1 MLDISRPSG
10 CLLNRFIR
18 AKVSM
23 RAAVVFHR
31 LGPYHGA
38 RLCATSELCE
48 ITAIEMAAET
58 LEYAWSKVEP
68 SESYKRVTLF
78 PEGESRGRSPKE
90 VMARTRS
97 ALSDCQP
104 EVVAIPGWSN
114 NGAFAALRWCAET
127 ATPAVLMSESTALDE
142 PRVGW
147 RERIKRRIVRLFSTA
162 LVGGQSHQRYLE
174 ELGMPSDRIFLGYD
188 AVDNDYFARS
198 AKEVRSKKEELR
210 KKFELPESYF
220 LASARFIEKK
230 NLFRLLKAYSEY
242 RKQTEVE
249 SRKEKVEVWD
259 LVLLGDGPLRE
270 SLNSE
275 LCKSGLAF
283 GCVTAALDLRDHVH
297 LPGFKQYDELPTYY
311 GLASAFVHASTTE
324 QWGLVVNEAM
334 ASGLPV
340 LVSNR
345 CGCAPDLVQEG
356 RNGFAFDPENIEQL
370 AGLML
375 KMATAPS
382 RLPAMGEA
390 SQDII
395 AQWGPERFA
404 HGWEAAARAA
414 IEAGPRRMGLLDSM
428 LLELLIRR

>member
-1 MLDISRPSG
+1 
-10 CLLNRFIR
+10 
-18 AKVSM
+18 
-23 RAAVVFHR
+23 
-31 LGPYHGA
+31 
-38 RLCATSELCE
+38 
-48 ITAIEMAAET
+48 MAAET
-58 LEYAWSKVEP
+58 REYAWSKVEP
-68 SESYKRVTLF
+68 SESYRRITLF

-90 VMARTRS
+90 VMARMRS
-97 ALSDCQP
+97 ALSDCEP

-174 ELGMPSDRIFLGYD
+174 ELGMSSDRSFLGYD

-210 KKFELPESYF
+210 KKYELPESYF

-249 SRKEKVEVWD
+249 SRREKVEVWD

-270 SLNSE
+270 TLNSE
-275 LCKSGLAF
+275 RSRLCPERATPWRATLN
-283 GCVTAALDLRDHVH
+283 LHDHVQ

-404 HGWEAAARAA
+404 HSLEATARAA

-428 LLELLIRR
+428 LLEVLIRR